1 MEGEVS
7 GKVAAF
13 AHYGVTLKNDQWSW
27 SGLTPDGEVVL
38 ALWQDE
44 FCYKDKPVSYSP
56 NSDLLH
62 LWKDRPGNRE
72 RISNLIHARE
82 HRGGR
87 FRVVVLKAVDTKVDP
102 RKVEEAF
109 PRPNM
114 IMQLSE
120 LNEETGEFRAHL
132 VEAEAPG

>member
-1 MEGEVS
+1 MS

-13 AHYGVTLKNDQWSW
+13 RHYGVILRNEQWSW
-27 SGLTPDGEVVL
+27 SGMTPDGEVVL

-44 FCYKDKPVSYSP
+44 FHYEDSPVWYSP
-56 NSDLLH
+56 NAETLH

-87 FRVVVLKAVDTKVDP
+87 FRVVVLKAVDTRTDP
-102 RKVEEAF
+102 RRSMK
-109 PRPNM
+109 PIPD
-114 IMQLSE
+114 
-120 LNEETGEFRAHL
+120 
-132 VEAEAPG
+132 